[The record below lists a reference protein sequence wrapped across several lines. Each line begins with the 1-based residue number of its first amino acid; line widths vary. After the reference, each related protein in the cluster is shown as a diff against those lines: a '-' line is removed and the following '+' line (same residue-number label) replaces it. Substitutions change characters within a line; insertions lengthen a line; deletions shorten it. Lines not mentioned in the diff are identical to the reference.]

1 MNVQAAL
8 GRARQVIAV
17 VMTPKLLAG
26 IGNDRADEL
35 GDERT
40 REAVA
45 RFDWIGADGAVDARL
60 LGQAKDAVELLRS
73 DRAVLHVGR
82 ITALPLDA
90 GARQQV
96 STAVVRLVFD
106 RLGPSRRVPE
116 STLNAAL
123 AMLVA
128 DVALVRRDAV
138 DAGVLTR
145 SADGSAYALRAE

>member
-1 MNVQAAL
+1 MSMQAAL

-26 IGNDRADEL
+26 LSGRDHQP

-45 RFDWIGADGAVDARL
+45 RFDSVGADGAVDAAL

-82 ITALPLDA
+82 ITDLPLDS
-90 GARQQV
+90 GARQEL
-96 STAVVRLVFD
+96 SNAVVRLVFD
-106 RLGPSRRVPE
+106 RLGPARRVPE

-145 SADGSAYALRAE
+145 AADGSSYALRQE

>member
-1 MNVQAAL
+1 MDVQTAL

-17 VMTPKLLAG
+17 VMTPKLLA
-26 IGNDRADEL
+26 EL
-35 GDERT
+35 GSRASRPEEERT
-40 REAVA
+40 REVVA
-45 RFDWIGADGAVDARL
+45 RFDWVDADGAVDTGL

-82 ITALPLDA
+82 ITDLPLDA
-90 GARQQV
+90 GARQEV

-145 SADGSAYALRAE
+145 TADGSAYALRAE

>member
-1 MNVQAAL
+1 MDVQTAL

-17 VMTPKLLAG
+17 VMTPKLLA
-26 IGNDRADEL
+26 EL
-35 GDERT
+35 GSRASRPEDERT

-45 RFDWIGADGAVDARL
+45 RFDWVDADGAVDTRL

-82 ITALPLDA
+82 ITDLPLDS
-90 GARQQV
+90 GARREV

-138 DAGVLTR
+138 DAGVLRRT
-145 SADGSAYALRAE
+145 SDGSAYALRAE

>member
-1 MNVQAAL
+1 MEVQAAL

-26 IGNDRADEL
+26 LGNGRAHDA

-40 REAVA
+40 AAAVA
-45 RFDWIGADGAVDARL
+45 RFDWVGADGAVDAAL

-82 ITALPLDA
+82 ITDLPLDA
-90 GARQQV
+90 GARREV

-145 SADGSAYALRAE
+145 TADGSAYALRAE

>member
-1 MNVQAAL
+1 MDVQTAL

-17 VMTPKLLAG
+17 VMTPKLLA
-26 IGNDRADEL
+26 EL
-35 GDERT
+35 GSRAYRPEDERT

-45 RFDWIGADGAVDARL
+45 RFDWVDVDGAVDTRL

-82 ITALPLDA
+82 ITDLPLDS
-90 GARQQV
+90 GVRREV

-145 SADGSAYALRAE
+145 TSDGSAYALRAE